1 SIRLFMGRLLYPFIL
16 LICVLDLRSGALH
29 AQNGTG
35 VEIACR
41 PAEIFIRTHMAPDFV
56 SPQLVRRLDWYHDE
70 TLVASFQQGQMED
83 SSREWWV
90 TEEVLSF
97 GHPFYTL
104 KIRELR
110 PEHSGSYKCRLETD
124 PLFSLD
130 LSTSTVELN
139 VMVTPV
145 APHQPEIRGIS
156 NSSVTLSWNHPTARA
171 HRPILRYA
179 VLVRG
184 LIDGSRFVIP
194 ALSNATSVIVDNL
207 SPHSRYAFSV
217 RAENVAGESPFGP
230 ETIVTTK
237 GQPPLFPTEM
247 ETHTSTD
254 SCIKMLMKP
263 PDQKYGELLFYR
275 VELSVLNSSE
285 IEERNISSPSSSL
298 PPSSL
303 SPP

>member
-1 SIRLFMGRLLYPFIL
+1 
-16 LICVLDLRSGALH
+16 
-29 AQNGTG
+29 
-35 VEIACR
+35 
-41 PAEIFIRTHMAPDFV
+41 
-56 SPQLVRRLDWYHDE
+56 HDD

-90 TEEVLSF
+90 TEEALSF

-104 KIRELR
+104 KIKKLR

-145 APHQPEIRGIS
+145 APHQPEIRGIT

-184 LIDGSRFVIP
+184 LMDGSRFVIP

-217 RAENVAGESPFGP
+217 RAENIAGESVFGP

-237 GQPPLFPTEM
+237 GIPPLFPTEM

-263 PDQKYGELLFYR
+263 PEQKYGELLFYR
-275 VELSVLNSSE
+275 VELSVLNSNE
-285 IEERNISSPSSSL
+285 TI
-298 PPSSL
+298 
-303 SPP
+303 